1 MSERKLTKFAFWQ
14 YDQPPYVLG
23 TETDGKRDTE
33 GRVEIPSYG
42 NGARVKPMKV
52 MEAERG
58 RMILTEIK
66 RRDAIRRA
74 ACDTAGRTFRRDVL
88 SVAPFMK
95 SIFPKGSY
103 EHDD

>member
-1 MSERKLTKFAFWQ
+1 MSERKLTKFAFWG

-23 TETDGKRDTE
+23 TETDSKRDKE
-33 GRVEIPSYG
+33 GFVEVPSFG
-42 NGARVKPMKV
+42 VGAGIKPLKIID
-52 MEAERG
+52 ADRG

-74 ACDTAGRTFRRDVL
+74 ACDSAGRTFRRDVL

-103 EHDD
+103 DD